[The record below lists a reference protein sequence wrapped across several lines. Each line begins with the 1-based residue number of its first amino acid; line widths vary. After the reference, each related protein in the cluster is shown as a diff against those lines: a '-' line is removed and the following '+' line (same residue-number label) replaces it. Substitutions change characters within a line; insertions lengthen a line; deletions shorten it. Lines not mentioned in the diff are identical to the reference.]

1 MRRSHL
7 MLVLASVAVVGCS
20 TELSLRTRAEAEQAV
35 QARVDTWVRA
45 MNNMDLDSLL
55 VLHSQTPELTVI
67 WADGT
72 VAHGW
77 EEEEQLH
84 EQALQGVD
92 RVNFGVQNIEIQV
105 LSRDIALVTFRHSTD
120 VILADGERGTPTA
133 GFVTMVWTEDPADG
147 EWKILMEHHS
157 VRPPAG
163 SSDSGS

>member
-7 MLVLASVAVVGCS
+7 LLTLASVVVVGCS
-20 TELSLRTRAEAEQAV
+20 TELSVRARAEVEQAV
-35 QARVDTWVRA
+35 QAQMDIWVRA

-55 VLHSQTPELTVI
+55 ALHNPVPELTVI

-77 EEEEQLH
+77 DEEKELH
-84 EQALQGVD
+84 EQAFQGVD
-92 RVNFGVQNIEIQV
+92 RVNFGVQNVEIQV
-105 LSRDIALVTFRHSTD
+105 LSRDIALVIFRHSTD

-133 GFVTMVWTEDPADG
+133 GFVSMVWTEDPADG

>member
-7 MLVLASVAVVGCS
+7 LLMLAGVALIACS
-20 TELSLRTRAEAEQAV
+20 SELSLRARAEAEQAV

-67 WADGT
+67 WADGR

-77 EEEEQLH
+77 EEEKQLH

-105 LSRDIALVTFRHSTD
+105 LSREIALVTFRHSTD

-133 GFVTMVWTEDPADG
+133 GFVTMVWTKDRADG
-147 EWKILMEHHS
+147 EWKILLEHHS
-157 VRPPAG
+157 VRP
-163 SSDSGS
+163 SSGS